1 MITMFQKL
9 VKRWGVSIELAF
21 VKTNLM
27 EILDLKNTI
36 TETKKSED
44 RLNSGLDTA
53 KEISEI
59 KNRPVENIP
68 IEEESA

>member
-1 MITMFQKL
+1 MGCFN
-9 VKRWGVSIELAF
+9 RELGF
-21 VKTNLM
+21 MKTNLL

-36 TETKKSED
+36 TEIKLSED

-53 KEISEI
+53 KDISEI

-68 IEEESA
+68 IEEESS